1 MKKFQLLFFI
11 LLFLSP
17 VSVFAQPDSPNIVII
32 LADDL
37 GYADVGVYGAPKIR
51 TPTIDNLASEGMK
64 FTQFYAENFCSPSR
78 GALLTGIYAHRVGIT
93 RVFWPE
99 SDDGLHPEEVTI
111 AELLKDKDY
120 M

>member
-37 GYADVGVYGAPKIR
+37 GYADVGVYGAPKIK
-51 TPTIDNLASEGMK
+51 TPNIDNLASEGMK

-78 GALLTGIYAHRVGIT
+78 GALLTGSYAHRVGIT

-99 SDDGLHPEEVTI
+99 SDDGLHPEERS
-111 AELLKDKDY
+111 EESGGGKGLR
-120 M
+120 